1 MMAIPRQKVVV
12 VGAGPVGSLAALYAA
27 SRGDEVEV
35 YELRGVV
42 IHCEFFRT
50 DTNNPCAS
58 VDLRDPTTV
67 PLNFTKSINLALSER
82 GITSMRHSGRD
93 DLINNV
99 LREAIPMHGRMIH
112 GRDRGDLW
120 EAAQAYDVHGRA
132 INAIDRSTLNNALL
146 DELEKTPNVKLF
158 FNHKLTGADFRT
170 NKAWFE
176 RRIPG
181 ETPMPDDAGIAGRVP
196 EIEVSF
202 DYLIGADGAHS
213 AARYHLMKFARV
225 DYQQEYIDTLWCEF
239 RIPPSEDGDFRI
251 SPNHLHIWPGR
262 EFMFIA
268 LPSADKSF
276 TCTLFAPSSHYNNL
290 ETSAEDLHEFFDS
303 HFPGVCPEL
312 IEPAALSEQ
321 FAANPHLPLISIKCN
336 PHHFNASVVI
346 IGDAAHAVLPFYG
359 QGLNAGLE
367 DVRVLFEELD
377 RHGVYDPNSSIY
389 TRGLKRNAAFQAY
402 TDQRCAD
409 THAINDLSKENYL
422 EMRSGVKSPLYKL
435 RKTVEETVDRH
446 FPFFGWKTQYARIS
460 FSNQRYSEVI
470 KAVQHQSQVLGL
482 GLSGALVATVGAV
495 SILMWKYRQ
504 YLTPVGLVRCSRHL
518 ACVGLRAVRRFI
530 HM

>member
-35 YELRGVV
+35 YELRG
-42 IHCEFFRT
+42 
-50 DTNNPCAS
+50 
-58 VDLRDPTTV
+58 DLRDPTTV

-93 DLINNV
+93 DLIENV

-132 INAIDRSTLNNALL
+132 INAIDRGTLNNALL

-213 AARYHLMKFARV
+213 ATRFHLMKFARV

-276 TCTLFAPSSHYNNL
+276 TCTLFAPSLHYNNL
-290 ETSAEDLHEFFDS
+290 ETLPEDLHEFFDS

-312 IEPAALSEQ
+312 IEPAALSDQ
-321 FAANPHLPLISIKCN
+321 FAANPHLPLISIKCS

-377 RHGVYDPNSSIY
+377 RHGVYDPNSSVY

-435 RKTVEETVDRH
+435 RKTIEETVDRH

-470 KAVQHQSQVLGL
+470 EAVQHQSQALGL
-482 GLSGALVATVGAV
+482 GLSGALIATAGAV
-495 SILMWKYRQ
+495 SILMWKYPQ
-504 YLTPVGLVRCSRHL
+504 YLSPVGLVRCSQHL
-518 ACVGLRAVRRFI
+518 ACLGLRTIRKFI
-530 HM
+530 HT

>member
-35 YELRGVV
+35 YELRG
-42 IHCEFFRT
+42 
-50 DTNNPCAS
+50 
-58 VDLRDPTTV
+58 DLRDPTTV

-225 DYQQEYIDTLWCEF
+225 DYQQEYIHTLWCEF
-239 RIPPSEDGDFRI
+239 RIP
-251 SPNHLHIWPGR
+251 
-262 EFMFIA
+262 
-268 LPSADKSF
+268 
-276 TCTLFAPSSHYNNL
+276 
-290 ETSAEDLHEFFDS
+290 
-303 HFPGVCPEL
+303 
-312 IEPAALSEQ
+312 
-321 FAANPHLPLISIKCN
+321 
-336 PHHFNASVVI
+336 
-346 IGDAAHAVLPFYG
+346 
-359 QGLNAGLE
+359 
-367 DVRVLFEELD
+367 
-377 RHGVYDPNSSIY
+377 
-389 TRGLKRNAAFQAY
+389 
-402 TDQRCAD
+402 
-409 THAINDLSKENYL
+409 
-422 EMRSGVKSPLYKL
+422 
-435 RKTVEETVDRH
+435 
-446 FPFFGWKTQYARIS
+446 
-460 FSNQRYSEVI
+460 
-470 KAVQHQSQVLGL
+470 
-482 GLSGALVATVGAV
+482 
-495 SILMWKYRQ
+495 
-504 YLTPVGLVRCSRHL
+504 
-518 ACVGLRAVRRFI
+518 
-530 HM
+530 

>member
-1 MMAIPRQKVVV
+1 MAVPKQKVVV

-35 YELRGVV
+35 YELRG
-42 IHCEFFRT
+42 
-50 DTNNPCAS
+50 
-58 VDLRDPTTV
+58 DLRDPTTV

-82 GITSMRHSGRD
+82 GLNSMLHSDRA
-93 DLINNV
+93 DLIDNV
-99 LREAIPMHGRMIH
+99 LRDAIPMHGRMIH
-112 GRDRGDLW
+112 GRDSGELW

-132 INAIDRSTLNNALL
+132 INSIDRSTLNNALL
-146 DELEKTPNVKLF
+146 DELEKAPNVKLF
-158 FNHKLTGADFRT
+158 FNYKLTGADFRT

-196 EIEVSF
+196 EYEVSF

-213 AARYHLMKFARV
+213 ATRFHLMKFARV

-239 RIPPSEDGDFRI
+239 RIPPSEDGKFRI

-276 TCTLFAPSSHYNNL
+276 TCTLFAPSSHYTYL
-290 ETSAEDLHEFFDS
+290 ETQPQELHEFFDS
-303 HFPGVCPEL
+303 HFPGVSPEL
-312 IEPAALSEQ
+312 IAPEDLSEQ
-321 FAANPHLPLISIKCN
+321 FAANPHLPLISIKCK
-336 PHHFNASVVI
+336 PHHFGASVAI
-346 IGDAAHAVLPFYG
+346 LGDAAHAVLPFYG

-367 DVRVLFEELD
+367 DVRVLFEQLD
-377 RHGVYDPNSSIY
+377 KHGVYDPNSSVY
-389 TRGLKRNAAFQAY
+389 TRGLKRQAAFQAY

-422 EMRSGVKSPLYKL
+422 EMRAGVKSPLYKL
-435 RKTVEETVDRH
+435 RKAIEETIDRR
-446 FPFFGWKTQYARIS
+446 FPFLGWKTQYARVS
-460 FSNQRYSEVI
+460 FSNQPYSEVVQ
-470 KAVQHQSQVLGL
+470 AVQHQSDMLGL
-482 GLSGALVATVGAV
+482 GLTGVLVAGAGAL
-495 SILMWKYRQ
+495 SILMWRYPR
-504 YLTPVGLVRCSRHL
+504 YCSPVWLFRYSRHL
-518 ACVGLRAVRRFI
+518 ACVGLRAFRNFTHI
-530 HM
+530 